1 MQKKWILRTV
11 SDNHLINKLS
21 EELHLPEPLIYLL
34 VQRGITTYDEA
45 RCFFKPTLEDIHDPY
60 LMQDMQKSVERVEV
74 AIEQKEKILVF
85 GDYDVDGTSA
95 VALMYSFLKTIAPEN
110 EIAYYIPDRYE
121 EGYGISMRSVE
132 YAKENDFSLIISLD
146 CGIKCHREIDLAVE
160 YGIDVMVCDHHL
172 PDKTL
177 PNAYAILNPKRK
189 DCPYPYKELSGCGV
203 GFKLVH
209 AIALNR
215 GIPLTEVWQ
224 YFDLV
229 ALSIAS
235 DVVPITGENRIFA
248 CFGLKLINVRPR
260 QAIESLLAFGSI
272 VRKTPPEIP
281 LPDKSP
287 KTVFSREVTIND
299 LIFAVGPRINAAGR
313 MDTGRSS
320 VDLLITKEK
329 DEIINLGKRVDMH
342 NTDRRELDAKITQE
356 ATNIALAKLN
366 LHPRKSLVVYSPSW
380 SKGIVGIVASRL
392 VEHFYKP
399 SIVLTLFDG
408 MITGSARS
416 VKDFDLYIALSQCK
430 DLLERFG
437 GHTFAAGLSLK
448 PENLDAFSERFEEV
462 VAATIPKTALTPSI
476 DIDKE
481 ISLDTIS
488 MNFFHIMKKFAPFG
502 PKNSLPVF
510 MTKNVID
517 AGNAR
522 VVGQD
527 HLKLSLSQ
535 RYSRSY
541 PVEAIAF
548 GFGKYYN
555 RITSGNP
562 FHICYSLDI
571 NEWQGKSTLQL
582 QIKDIKF
589 EFNPTDLLPV

>member
-11 SDNHLINKLS
+11 SDKHLINKLS
-21 EELHLPEPLIYLL
+21 EELHIPEPLIYLL

-60 LMQDMQKSVERVEV
+60 LMQDMQKSVERVEE
-74 AIEQKEKILVF
+74 AIKRKEKILVF

-95 VALMYSFLKTIAPEN
+95 VALIYSFLKAISQKH
-110 EIAYYIPDRYE
+110 EIEYYIPDRYR
-121 EGYGISMRSVE
+121 EGYGMSIQSVE
-132 YAKENDFSLIISLD
+132 YAKENKFSLIISLD
-146 CGIKCHREIDLAVE
+146 CGIKCHQEIDLAVE
-160 YGIDVMVCDHHL
+160 YGIDVIVCDHHL

-189 DCPYPYKELSGCGV
+189 DCSYPYKELSGCGV
-203 GFKLVH
+203 GFKLIH
-209 AIALNR
+209 AIAQNR
-215 GIPLTEVWQ
+215 GMPLAEVWQ

-248 CFGLKLINVRPR
+248 YFGLKLINVRPR
-260 QAIESLLAFGSI
+260 QGIESLLTFSSI
-272 VRKTPPEIP
+272 VRKTPPETSIP
-281 LPDKSP
+281 TKSL
-287 KTVFSREVTIND
+287 KTVFSREITIND
-299 LIFAVGPRINAAGR
+299 LVFAVGPRINAAGR

-342 NTDRRELDAKITQE
+342 NTDRRELDVKTTQE
-356 ATNIALAKLN
+356 ATDMALAKLN
-366 LHPRKSLVVYSPSW
+366 LQDRKSLVVYSPLW

-416 VKDFDLYIALSQCK
+416 VKNFDLYIALSQCR
-430 DLLERFG
+430 DLLECFG

-448 PENLDAFSERFEEV
+448 PENLDAFSERFEQV
-462 VAATIPKTALTPSI
+462 VASTISQTSLTPSI
-476 DIDKE
+476 EIDKE
-481 ISLDTIS
+481 ISLDAIT
-488 MNFFHIMKKFAPFG
+488 MNFFNLMKKFAPFG
-502 PKNSLPVF
+502 PENSPPVF

-517 AGNAR
+517 AGKAR
-522 VVGQD
+522 VVGQN

-548 GFGKYYN
+548 GFGKYYDQ
-555 RITSGNP
+555 ITKGSP
-562 FHICYSLDI
+562 FHICYQIDI
-571 NEWQGKSTLQL
+571 NEWQGKSMLQL
-582 QIKDIKF
+582 NIKDIKF
-589 EFNPTDLLPV
+589 EFNPTDLIPA